1 MEGCQGQQGRSV
13 TQKPCY
19 AMSQGSCP
27 SGQAVNTTT
36 DPQVVGQLAKS
47 PRQAEGQEAKA
58 WETAGCLH
66 CTLRVLGEV
75 TSPQS

>member
-1 MEGCQGQQGRSV
+1 MLGNSRSGKRPGQPTGHPNARKNMEGCQGQQGRSV

-36 DPQVVGQLAKS
+36 DPQVVGA
-47 PRQAEGQEAKA
+47 AGQEPKA
-58 WETAGCLH
+58 G
-66 CTLRVLGEV
+66 
-75 TSPQS
+75 